1 MKDIFYILDRIT
13 YEKSDRCEMWL
24 RIMVL
29 GGGGYLQ
36 CFSCRKK
43 INKLGFFKMLK
54 QNQSTNNIKKKKTLT
69 NNLDKYGKTM
79 ISGLKFTIEAKYTE
93 GMRQVQ

>member
-1 MKDIFYILDRIT
+1 MKDIFYILDRVT

-43 INKLGFFKMLK
+43 INKLGFFK
-54 QNQSTNNIKKKKTLT
+54 IKALIILEKKMLT
-69 NNLDKYGKTM
+69 NN
-79 ISGLKFTIEAKYTE
+79 
-93 GMRQVQ
+93 

>member
-1 MKDIFYILDRIT
+1 
-13 YEKSDRCEMWL
+13 
-24 RIMVL
+24 
-29 GGGGYLQ
+29 
-36 CFSCRKK
+36 
-43 INKLGFFKMLK
+43 MLK

-93 GMRQVQ
+93 GMR